1 MITTA
6 VLDTMLTIFLMT
18 SLIKVL
24 NSALPIMTVKAI
36 AVMIAVMILIIR
48 ILAFRK
54 IKLVVLFR
62 VLYSIFWSLTIFS
75 WLSTQPIRALI
86 LPIFI
91 IPWMILTAM
100 LSYVIR
106 ERIRDIFDMM
116 MHKIYARRVL
126 RRGRGVTK
134 GD

>member
-54 IKLVVLFR
+54 IKLVILLPELSIQSSGALLF
-62 VLYSIFWSLTIFS
+62 FS
-75 WLSTQPIRALI
+75 WLSTHPIRALL
-86 LPIFI
+86 LPIFVL
-91 IPWMILTAM
+91 PWMILTAM

-106 ERIRDIFDMM
+106 ERIRGTSSIC
-116 MHKIYARRVL
+116 
-126 RRGRGVTK
+126 
-134 GD
+134 